1 MAVPEEAQGAYELN
15 HTLTIPME
23 TEEEWWTRMSTIPHL
38 LFADDAHTYVPG
50 TMMALLMAN
59 RFNHQCDLGS
69 ARVNESWAVPNAI
82 TELLGTIEGAILL
95 SKWAERTRLLA
106 EVKNDGL
113 LHALGLISTAGMT
126 SSLCV
131 EKAMKTLIA
140 LETTQDPT
148 PKTHNLDALW
158 AMLPTAT
165 QVRLEDEIA
174 SLPICW
180 KSPPE
185 RGQRSIEAMLSI
197 SKDAFVAMRYLP
209 EMQPTQSRSIT
220 SPLALTQVAA
230 SLFLVCIEKHKPGT
244 LKASCPTIASQ

>member
-1 MAVPEEAQGAYELN
+1 MNP
-15 HTLTIPME
+15 TLTIS
-23 TEEEWWTRMSTIPHL
+23 TGTDEEWSSRLSNIPHL

-59 RFNHQCDLGS
+59 RFKNHCDLGG
-69 ARVNESWAVPNAI
+69 ARVNESWDVGNAI

-95 SKWAERTRLLA
+95 SKWSERTLLLA
-106 EVKNDGL
+106 EMRNGAL
-113 LHALGLISTAGMT
+113 LHALGLISMAGMS

-148 PKTHNLDALW
+148 PKTHDLDELW
-158 AMLPTAT
+158 AMVPTAT
-165 QVRLEDEIA
+165 QVRLEDEMA

-180 KSPPE
+180 KSPPD
-185 RGQRSIEAMLSI
+185 RAQLSIEEMLSI
-197 SKDAFVAMRYLP
+197 SKDAFVGMRYLP

-220 SPLALTQVAA
+220 HPLSLIQVAA

-244 LKASCPTIASQ
+244 LKASCPTVASQ